1 MVSFGDRLMNAVR
14 AKRTPVMLGIDPRW
28 DQLPL
33 ELRERHP
40 DPPALPQIASGYLS
54 FVQGVIDT
62 LADIVPVVKF
72 QAAFFEAAGM
82 SGTAALDYGLRYA
95 ASKGLVVVLDAKRGD
110 IGSTAEAY
118 AEAYIDTE
126 RGDDRAWAADALT
139 VNPFLGR
146 ETLEPFVRAARRSKT
161 GLFVLVRTSNPG
173 SGDLQLVT
181 VDGQTISHRL
191 ARWIEEWS
199 AQTAGSHGY
208 GEVGAVVGATHREE
222 IADFRERLAHA
233 PLLLPGYGAQGGT
246 ASDIAAAFDENGLG
260 AVVNN
265 SRGLTFAYNQEKY
278 AGLPWRDA
286 IRAATEAMIKDL
298 SENTPAG
305 NLR

>member
-1 MVSFGDRLMNAVR
+1 LVPFGDRLMNAVR

-28 DQLPL
+28 DQLPI
-33 ELRERHP
+33 ELRERYP
-40 DPPALPQIASGYLS
+40 DPPALPQMAASYLS
-54 FVQGVIDT
+54 FVQAVIDT
-62 LADIVPVVKF
+62 LSDIVPVVKF

-95 ASKGLVVVLDAKRGD
+95 SSKGLVVILDGKRGD

-118 AEAYIDTE
+118 AEAYIDAE
-126 RGDDRAWAADALT
+126 RGDDRAWMADAMT

-146 ETLEPFVRAARRSKT
+146 ETIEPFVRAARRSGT

-181 VDGQTISHRL
+181 VDNQTISHRL
-191 ARWIEEWS
+191 AGWVEEWS
-199 AQTAGSHGY
+199 TQTAGTHGY
-208 GEVGAVVGATHREE
+208 GEVGAVVGATHKEE
-222 IADFRERLAHA
+222 IADFRARLAHA
-233 PLLLPGYGAQGGT
+233 PLLLPGYGAQGGKG
-246 ASDIAAAFDENGLG
+246 ADIAAAFDENGLG

-278 AGLPWRDA
+278 ASLPWRDA
-286 IRAATEAMIKDL
+286 IRAATEAMIQDIA
-298 SENTPAG
+298 ENTPAG

>member
-146 ETLEPFVRAARRSKT
+146 ETLEPFVRAAR
-161 GLFVLVRTSNPG
+161 
-173 SGDLQLVT
+173 
-181 VDGQTISHRL
+181 
-191 ARWIEEWS
+191 
-199 AQTAGSHGY
+199 
-208 GEVGAVVGATHREE
+208 
-222 IADFRERLAHA
+222 
-233 PLLLPGYGAQGGT
+233 
-246 ASDIAAAFDENGLG
+246 
-260 AVVNN
+260 
-265 SRGLTFAYNQEKY
+265 
-278 AGLPWRDA
+278 
-286 IRAATEAMIKDL
+286 
-298 SENTPAG
+298 
-305 NLR
+305 

>member
-1 MVSFGDRLMNAVR
+1 MLPFGDRLMTAVR
-14 AKRTPVMLGIDPRW
+14 AKRTPVMVGIDPRW

-33 ELRERHP
+33 ELRQRYP
-40 DPPALPQIASGYLS
+40 DPPALPQIASSYLT
-54 FVQGVIDT
+54 FLQAVIDT
-62 LADIVPVVKF
+62 LSDIVPVVKF

-82 SGTAALDYGLRYA
+82 SGTAAMDYGLRYA
-95 ASKGLVVVLDAKRGD
+95 ASKGLVVVLDGKRGD

-118 AEAYIDTE
+118 AEAYIDSA
-126 RGDDRAWAADALT
+126 RGDDRAWVADALT

-146 ETLEPFVRAARRSKT
+146 ETLEPYVRAARSSHT

-173 SGDLQLVT
+173 SGDLQLVQ

-191 ARWIEEWS
+191 AGWVEEWS
-199 AQTAGSHGY
+199 SQTAGEFGY
-208 GEVGAVVGATHREE
+208 GEVGAVVGATHRDE
-222 IADFRERLAHA
+222 IADFRSRLRHA

-246 ASDIAAAFDENGLG
+246 ASDISAAFDENGLG

-265 SRGLTFAYNQEKY
+265 SRGITFAYNQEKY
-278 AGLPWRDA
+278 ADLPWRDA

-298 SENTPAG
+298 AQNTPAG